1 VTSQSNSEPHP
12 IPVLVNPGGGSAA
25 KVLEVLRADSRFT
38 VHETEPRDL
47 GATIERLRGE
57 GAARIAVSGGDG
69 TITAAA
75 AVLANTETELA
86 VIPGGTLN
94 HLAHDNGIPVEPKEA
109 AELAATGSARP
120 IDAATVNGQLFLNT
134 SSVGAYVSFVRTRER
149 LEEKMWYWPASFV
162 AGLEML
168 FRLPSFDV
176 HIDSPDSNEVKSYRA
191 CLVFISVGERDF
203 EKGMFGERTAD
214 GHRALHVIVVPNA
227 GLRRLFAM
235 VFAAV
240 FHGMRANLH
249 EVDSFLVD
257 RCRIEMR
264 RPKGNVSYD
273 GEIERMTA
281 PLEYRFH
288 RDALRLVSP
297 SPAERAAGILS
308 E

>member
-1 VTSQSNSEPHP
+1 MTTPSTSAPPP
-12 IPVLVNPGGGSAA
+12 IPVLVNPGGGSAD
-25 KVLEVLRADSRFT
+25 KVLATLRADPRFV
-38 VHETEPRDL
+38 VHEAEPKDF
-47 GATIERLRGE
+47 
-57 GAARIAVSGGDG
+57 AARIEQLRTAGATRIGVSGGDG
-69 TITAAA
+69 TISAAA
-75 AVLANTETELA
+75 ASLVKTDTELA

-94 HLAHDNGIPVEPKEA
+94 HLAHDNGIPVEPREA
-109 AELAATGSARP
+109 AELAATGGARP
-120 IDAATVNGQLFLNT
+120 IDVATVNGQLFVNT

-149 LEEKMWYWPASFV
+149 LEKKMWYWPASIV

-168 FRLPSFDV
+168 FRMPSFDV
-176 HIDSPDSNEVKSYRA
+176 KIDSPDSKETKSYRA

-203 EKGMFGERTAD
+203 DKGIFGERTAD

-281 PLEYRFH
+281 PLEYRYH

>member
-1 VTSQSNSEPHP
+1 VTSQSNSEQHP